1 MDKLKKDL
9 EEANCKYKKAEADAY
24 NDYINRNALAK
35 VGDVVTDG
43 RKPIRVAAIQ
53 YDRTYDNNNVTIIYY
68 GNRVTKDK
76 GEYRDV
82 INKETGYAF
91 QDKNFKIL
99 RSKEFC

>member
-9 EEANCKYKKAEADAY
+9 EDANRNYKKAEADAY

-35 VGDVVTDG
+35 VGDIVTDG
-43 RKPIRVAAIQ
+43 RGIIRVSALQ
-53 YDRTYDNNNVTIIYY
+53 YNEYTKDKVMVVYY

-76 GEYRDV
+76 GKYRDV
-82 INKETGYAF
+82 INKDTGYAF
-91 QDKNFKIL
+91 QEHNFKIL